1 LKRLFFAINSPET
14 LRAEFAEIQL
24 QLKSA
29 GADVRWE
36 PPQKFHATIS
46 FLGDVAEPLVN
57 NVVSAAQRIAAEFV
71 PFELAYSRLG
81 CFPNMRQPRVIWIGA
96 KHPPETLVT
105 LKQELDAALSSL
117 GILIEERKFQ
127 PHVTLGRMNDGNP
140 VTGGN
145 GLHRLIS
152 TMESLNLKPL
162 GCRVSDINLI
172 ESRLLPRGSEYTSL
186 ATCALQKQ

>member
-1 LKRLFFAINSPET
+1 LKRLFFAIDSPET
-14 LRAEFAEIQL
+14 LRAEFAEIQS

-29 GADVRWE
+29 EADVRWE

-46 FLGDVAEPLVN
+46 FLGEVAEPLIGN
-57 NVVSAAQRIAAEFV
+57 IVSAAERIASEFA
-71 PFELAYSRLG
+71 PFEMVYSRLG
-81 CFPNMRQPRVIWIGA
+81 CFPSVRRPRVIWIGA
-96 KHPPETLVT
+96 EHPPETLVT

-127 PHVTLGRMNDGNP
+127 PHVTLGRINDGNP
-140 VTGGN
+140 ETGGN

-162 GCRVSDINLI
+162 GCRVSGITLI

-186 ATCALQKQ
+186 ATCALQKH